1 MRVKQCFFQP
11 VLLACLPLFLSAA
24 VHAEEVVNLEG
35 TTVVGN
41 RELPKVLYIVPWQQS
56 ELPNASEL
64 PLNQLINDALSPIER
79 DVFQRQVK
87 FHYQLT
93 E

>member
-1 MRVKQCFFQP
+1 MTPKRTLLQIIGMLSLW
-11 VLLACLPLFLSAA
+11 LLAGLAA
-24 VHAEEVVNLEG
+24 AEEVINLEG

-56 ELPNASEL
+56 ELPGTTEL
-64 PLNQLINDALSPIER
+64 PLNQLINDALSPVER

>member
-1 MRVKQCFFQP
+1 MSTVMRISALTG
-11 VLLACLPLFLSAA
+11 LLLMLGISSLQ
-24 VHAEEVVNLEG
+24 AEEVINMEG

-41 RELPKVLYIVPWQQS
+41 RELPKVLYIVPWQQA
-56 ELPNASEL
+56 ELPDVSEL
-64 PLNQLINDALSPIER
+64 PLNGLINDALSPVDR

>member
-1 MRVKQCFFQP
+1 MKQTMHK
-11 VLLACLPLFLSAA
+11 LFLTTFLSFAA
-24 VHAEEVVNLEG
+24 FSPLHAEEVINLEG

-41 RELPKVLYIVPWQQS
+41 RELPKVLYIVPWQQA
-56 ELPNASEL
+56 ELPDMSEL
-64 PLNQLINDALSPIER
+64 PLNGLINDALSPVDR

-93 E
+93 D

>member
-1 MRVKQCFFQP
+1 MTPKRTLLQIIGMLSLW
-11 VLLACLPLFLSAA
+11 LLAGLAA
-24 VHAEEVVNLEG
+24 AEEVINLEG

-56 ELPNASEL
+56 ELPGTTEL
-64 PLNQLINDALSPIER
+64 PLNQLINDALSPVDR

>member
-1 MRVKQCFFQP
+1 MTPKPTLLQFIGMLSLW
-11 VLLACLPLFLSAA
+11 LLAGLAA
-24 VHAEEVVNLEG
+24 AEEVINLEG

-56 ELPNASEL
+56 ELPGTTEL
-64 PLNQLINDALSPIER
+64 PLNQLINDALSPVER

>member
-1 MRVKQCFFQP
+1 MNRSMSKPLFAVSL
-11 VLLACLPLFLSAA
+11 LLALYVPL
-24 VHAEEVVNLEG
+24 HAEEVINLEG

-41 RELPKVLYIVPWQQS
+41 RELPKVLYIVPWQQA
-56 ELPNASEL
+56 ELPDMSEL
-64 PLNQLINDALSPIER
+64 PLNSLINDALSPVER

>member
-1 MRVKQCFFQP
+1 MTPKRTLLQIIGMLSLW
-11 VLLACLPLFLSAA
+11 LLAGLAA
-24 VHAEEVVNLEG
+24 AGEVINLEG

-56 ELPNASEL
+56 ELPGTTEL
-64 PLNQLINDALSPIER
+64 PLNQLINDALSPVER